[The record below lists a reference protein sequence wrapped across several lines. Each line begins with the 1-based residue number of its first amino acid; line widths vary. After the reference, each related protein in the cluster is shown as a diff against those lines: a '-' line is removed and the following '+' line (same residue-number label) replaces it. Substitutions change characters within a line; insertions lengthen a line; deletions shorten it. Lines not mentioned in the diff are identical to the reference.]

1 MRFPL
6 FWRRQQPLFRS
17 LSIDWARDCSL
28 IHSSFFARPWDPD
41 EISDLL
47 RDSAVFADGAFDSRA
62 RTLLGFVIS
71 RAAPPDCEVLT
82 IAVSRRHQGKG
93 IANALLMHHLGRL
106 RDAGISVVFLEV
118 EQGNLPATA
127 LYRRMGFVEVGQRPG
142 YYRKTSGASVA
153 ALVMRL
159 DLAQ

>member
-6 FWRRQQPLFRS
+6 FWRRQELLFRS

-28 IHSSFFARPWDPD
+28 IHSSFFARPWGPD
-41 EISDLL
+41 EISELL

-62 RTLLGFVIS
+62 KMLLGFVIS
-71 RAAPPDCEVLT
+71 RAAPPDSEVLT
-82 IAVSRRHQGKG
+82 IAVGRSHQGKG
-93 IANALLMHHLGRL
+93 IANALLKHHLSRL
-106 RDAGISVVFLEV
+106 RNSGVSAVFLEV
-118 EQGNLPATA
+118 EQGNFPAAA
-127 LYRRMGFVEVGQRPG
+127 LYRRMGFIEVGQRPG

>member
-6 FWRRQQPLFRS
+6 FWRRQEPLFRS
-17 LSIDWARDCSL
+17 LSKDWAAECSQ
-28 IHSSFFARPWDPD
+28 IHSSFFAHPWDPD

-62 RTLLGFVIS
+62 STLLGFVMS
-71 RAAPPDCEVLT
+71 RAAPPDSEVLT
-82 IAVSRRHQGKG
+82 IAVNRRYQGKG

-106 RDAGISVVFLEV
+106 RDAGVSVVFLEV
-118 EQGNLPATA
+118 EQGNLPAAA

-142 YYRKTSGASVA
+142 YYRKASGANA
-153 ALVMRL
+153 PALVMRL